1 MAVPKLVKNGFNSS
15 FGVWVSFRG
24 MDSEWRTGTV
34 ANGKK

>member
-1 MAVPKLVKNGFNSS
+1 MAVPKFVKNDFNYS